1 MNADALAAHAR
12 DELGISEVSTARPIQ
27 AALTSA
33 ATFSAGAVA
42 PVLAAVASPPNA
54 IAAVAVTSLLC
65 LAMLGYVGARLGGGG
80 AARAGVLGVFGGV
93 LCGFGPPGVGQ
104 LI

>member
-42 PVLAAVASPPNA
+42 PVLAAVASPSNA

-80 AARAGVLGVFGGV
+80 AARSEDYTSELQSLMRISYSVFC
-93 LCGFGPPGVGQ
+93 LKK
-104 LI
+104 